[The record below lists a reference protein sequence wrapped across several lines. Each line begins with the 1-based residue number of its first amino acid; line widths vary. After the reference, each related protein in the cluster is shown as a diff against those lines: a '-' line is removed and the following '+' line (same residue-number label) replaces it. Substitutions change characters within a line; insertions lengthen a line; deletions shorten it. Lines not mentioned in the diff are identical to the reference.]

1 MALSAV
7 EMTSFP
13 FLQRLSTASDVQET
27 SRGGEIDSKAAINGV
42 TAAGLLVN
50 MSTILSS
57 SMDTASQVAG
67 RG

>member
-1 MALSAV
+1 MASFAV

-13 FLQRLSTASDVQET
+13 FLQRLPTASDVQET
-27 SRGGEIDSKAAINGV
+27 SRGREIDSKAAINGV